1 MWILLEVSLDRS
13 ERQKPQRTVTLVNV
27 PRYPMTARTALYG
40 TNEMDVTEAES
51 DDVVMA
57 SVLYLSV
64 WNSEDM
70 SSVQSTVDNIVNPV
84 HRISEETAAV

>member
-1 MWILLEVSLDRS
+1 M
-13 ERQKPQRTVTLVNV
+13 VNV
-27 PRYPMTARTALYG
+27 PRNPKKARTDLYG
-40 TNEMDVTEAES
+40 TKEMDAVEAES

-70 SSVQSTVDNIVNPV
+70 SSVQSTVDNIANPV
-84 HRISEETAAV
+84 PGISEETAAV